1 MIGLSHRRRRENFGA
16 SKLPDLERVAAKL
29 SPDVLVDRKVSGAN
43 LAAAASSSSSSPYD
57 DDFVASVP
65 NLEEEQ
71 HKLVVEVEEDA
82 EQQQQHHHHH
92 HARPGQHQQQ
102 HHQQQC
108 RPGNSSP
115 QSLQMGGS
123 DEGNNA
129 RQSRSVG
136 ADSSERGPK
145 TAKFLSFLEQFTL
158 STMFRIFGRFVG
170 TYPFAFLI
178 SSLIL
183 ASLSVGMYKLEL
195 RDRVRDGYTPSTS
208 LSRYETDV
216 LKEFLGSSVHDRAT
230 KTVVLRIS
238 ANECHFIT
246 SALPFV
252 LSVDR
257 TRCVLHLLL
266 EASSMRTI
274 EKALIK
280 RNVSS
285 LYAQLKA
292 AKTKGDRQF
301 IQEAIRSVTG
311 FRVAHIRI

>member
-1 MIGLSHRRRRENFGA
+1 MVKLKRRYLLAEVLADGQVDSARLYSALLEQIAHLHGDFG
-16 SKLPDLERVAAKL
+16 V
-29 SPDVLVDRKVSGAN
+29 GA
-43 LAAAASSSSSSPYD
+43 
-57 DDFVASVP
+57 VC
-65 NLEEEQ
+65 
-71 HKLVVEVEEDA
+71 
-82 EQQQQHHHHH
+82 
-92 HARPGQHQQQ
+92 G
-102 HHQQQC
+102 
-108 RPGNSSP
+108 
-115 QSLQMGGS
+115 SLQ
-123 DEGNNA
+123 
-129 RQSRSVG
+129 V
-136 ADSSERGPK
+136 K
-145 TAKFLSFLEQFTL
+145 
-158 STMFRIFGRFVG
+158 
-170 TYPFAFLI
+170 
-178 SSLIL
+178 
-183 ASLSVGMYKLEL
+183 
-195 RDRVRDGYTPSTS
+195 
-208 LSRYETDV
+208 
-216 LKEFLGSSVHDRAT
+216 VHDRAT

>member
-195 RDRVRDGYTPSTS
+195 RDRVRDGN
-208 LSRYETDV
+208 
-216 LKEFLGSSVHDRAT
+216 FLALPVKVHDRAT